1 MFNPI
6 KRVSRLATSLL
17 QALVIPVFCALTM
30 TKSLTDRECQSLI
43 TKAAIEVG
51 VSPKYISTR
60 LLDEND
66 KNDMRDGLISYEVLL
81 LHVRLWVN
89 AGMPDYAHGNTAYWK
104 KPTDK

>member
-1 MFNPI
+1 MLTRI
-6 KRVSRLATSLL
+6 KRVSKLAKSLS
-17 QALVIPVFCALTM
+17 QVLVIPASYVLAM
-30 TKSLTDRECQSLI
+30 TKSLTERECQSLI

-66 KNDMRDGLISYEVLL
+66 KDDMRNGLISYEVLL
-81 LHVRLWVN
+81 LHVRVWVN